1 MVTNET
7 SPEKRCAWTL
17 YFEQNGVSLTK
28 LINSRSNDRSKSVF
42 SFGFA
47 RTQKCKSNQ
56 SILLFFWCH
65 MKFKEKEIA
74 SIRRIANVSL
84 VISIA
89 YSANIFLSLRMITFQ
104 VTRPNRDE
112 CCCELLSCTM
122 APPLHHSVSHSP
134 KSGASK
140 IVWRCHWNSN
150 FLPEL
155 QWLLLK
161 LFLSSSIAL
170 FDHVEM
176 VRMFGL
182 SPAAISINNQWL
194 CYLDHK

>member
-74 SIRRIANVSL
+74 SIRRIANVSR

-112 CCCELLSCTM
+112 YFCELLLMHDGTSMSSFGFTLSQVRCIKDCM
-122 APPLHHSVSHSP
+122 EMPLEFKFPSRIAVASFEALP
-134 KSGASK
+134 IVLDRLVWPCGDGAD
-140 IVWRCHWNSN
+140 VWPVACCH
-150 FLPEL
+150 F
-155 QWLLLK
+155 
-161 LFLSSSIAL
+161 
-170 FDHVEM
+170 
-176 VRMFGL
+176 
-182 SPAAISINNQWL
+182 
-194 CYLDHK
+194 HK